1 MKICGMSDLHG
12 YLPPVEEIEDHEVTL
27 ICGDISPLSIQIN
40 HKKMRKWL
48 INEFKPWCESL
59 PSNKVYFIAGN
70 HDELCESDPAF
81 MLNNFPLSKKVS
93 YLWQSGC
100 IYHSIDGNDYKIWG
114 TPYCKVFGNWSFMES
129 DDKLEKL
136 YSEIPKDL
144 DILLCHDQ
152 PYGYG
157 DILLQPMPWNDG
169 NHIGNKILK
178 EAIENK
184 QPKYLFTGHLHSTS
198 HDCVEIGITKRYNV
212 SIKDEKYNPVY
223 EPLYLEIT
231 K

>member
-1 MKICGMSDLHG
+1 MSDLHG
-12 YLPPVEEIEDHEVTL
+12 YLPSIEEIEDHEITL

-48 INEFKPWCESL
+48 INEFKLWCESL

-81 MLNNFPLSKKVS
+81 MLNNFPLSKKVT

-100 IYHSIDGNDYKIWG
+100 TYHSIDGNDYKIWG
-114 TPYCKVFGNWSFMES
+114 TPYCQIFGNWSFMES
-129 DDKLEKL
+129 DDKLKKL
-136 YSEIPKDL
+136 YSEIPREL

-157 DILLQPMPWNDG
+157 DILLEEISWNTKE
-169 NHIGNKILK
+169 HIGNKELY
-178 EAIENK
+178 EAVMRT
-184 QPKYLFTGHLHSTS
+184 QPNYMFVGHLHSTD
-198 HDCVEIGITKRYNV
+198 HGCIQIQKTKRYNT
-212 SIKDEKYNPVY
+212 SIMSERY
-223 EPLYLEIT
+223 EPIYFPRYLEIE
-231 K
+231 KYKEL

>member
-12 YLPPVEEIEDHEVTL
+12 YLPPIKEIEDHEVTL

-100 IYHSIDGNDYKIWG
+100 MYHSIDGNNYKIWG

-144 DILLCHDQ
+144 DILICHDQ

-223 EPLYLEIT
+223 KPLYLEIT

>member
-1 MKICGMSDLHG
+1 MSDLHG
-12 YLPPVEEIEDHEVTL
+12 YLPSIEEIEDHEITL

-81 MLNNFPLSKKVS
+81 MLNNFPLSEKVS

-100 IYHSIDGNDYKIWG
+100 TYHSIDGNDYKIWG
-114 TPYCKVFGNWSFMES
+114 TPYCKMFGNWSFMEL
-129 DDKLEKL
+129 DDKLKEL
-136 YSEIPKDL
+136 YSEIPKEL
-144 DILLCHDQ
+144 DVLLCHDQ

-157 DILLQPMPWNDG
+157 DILLQLMPWNDG

-198 HDCVEIGITKRYNV
+198 HDCIEIGITKRYNV
-212 SIKDEKYNPVY
+212 SIKDEQYNPVY
-223 EPLYLEIT
+223 KPLYLEIT